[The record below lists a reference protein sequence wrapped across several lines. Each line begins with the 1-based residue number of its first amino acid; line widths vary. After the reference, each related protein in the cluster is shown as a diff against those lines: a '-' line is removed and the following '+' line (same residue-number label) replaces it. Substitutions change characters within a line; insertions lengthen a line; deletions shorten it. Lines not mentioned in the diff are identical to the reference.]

1 MASGKQQHEWDTYF
15 CDIAEVVRQ
24 KSKDPSSKIG
34 AVLVRDNVVVST
46 GFNGFPRGIE
56 EIADQTRWERPAK
69 YQYVSHAE
77 ANAILNAGRNGIQ
90 TTGTTLYL
98 VGFGPPTVPC
108 VECTKTVIQAG
119 VVRVVG
125 RPYIPARE
133 DWKDDLN
140 FANELLKEAKVIFTE
155 LDLRWA

>member
-1 MASGKQQHEWDTYF
+1 MSSGRQQQEWDNYF

-77 ANAILNAGRNGIQ
+77 ANAILNAGRNGIS
-90 TTGTTLYL
+90 TVGTTVYL

-108 VECTKTVIQAG
+108 IECTKTIIQAG
-119 VVRVVG
+119 ISRVVG
-125 RPYIPARE
+125 RAYKEAPA
-133 DWKDDLN
+133 DWKDNLN
-140 FANELLKEAKVIFTE
+140 FASELLSEAHVIFTE
-155 LDLRWA
+155 LALA